1 MNHDGACQPVLNTQ
15 QSVAFEYDDHFEQLL
30 DELGIREVIGDD
42 DEALRTMW
50 NNLKVID
57 LLDKKNQYLWLISLT
72 NRLTPLKVCP
82 NNYFTNSYD
91 K

>member
-50 NNLKVID
+50 NNLKVIFWSD
-57 LLDKKNQYLWLISLT
+57 D
-72 NRLTPLKVCP
+72 NRLGIEKVDIQLKP
-82 NNYFTNSYD
+82 NND
-91 K
+91 KYISVGP

>member
-50 NNLKVID
+50 NNLKVIFWSD
-57 LLDKKNQYLWLISLT
+57 D
-72 NRLTPLKVCP
+72 NRLGIEKVEKHS
-82 NNYFTNSYD
+82 T
-91 K
+91 KT

>member
-30 DELGIREVIGDD
+30 DELGIREVIGED

-50 NNLKVID
+50 NNLKVYFCSNNAPDSGIYID
-57 LLDKKNQYLWLISLT
+57 TELQ
-72 NRLTPLKVCP
+72 
-82 NNYFTNSYD
+82 
-91 K
+91 

>member
-57 LLDKKNQYLWLISLT
+57 LLDKNNQYLRLIVIT
-72 NRLTPLKVCP
+72 NHII
-82 NNYFTNSYD
+82 
-91 K
+91 

>member
-50 NNLKVID
+50 NNLKVIFWSD
-57 LLDKKNQYLWLISLT
+57 D
-72 NRLTPLKVCP
+72 NRLGIEKVEIPL
-82 NNYFTNSYD
+82 
-91 K
+91 

>member
-1 MNHDGACQPVLNTQ
+1 MNNDGACQPVLHTQ

-50 NNLKVID
+50 NNLKVIIVP
-57 LLDKKNQYLWLISLT
+57 LDKYNW
-72 NRLTPLKVCP
+72 NFCV
-82 NNYFTNSYD
+82 NYFKNDYNESD
-91 K
+91 IK